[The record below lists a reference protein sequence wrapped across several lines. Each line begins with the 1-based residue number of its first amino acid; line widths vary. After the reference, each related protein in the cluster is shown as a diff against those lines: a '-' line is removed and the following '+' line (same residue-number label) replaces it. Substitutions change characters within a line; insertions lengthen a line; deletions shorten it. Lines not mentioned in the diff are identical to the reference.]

1 MTLSVPKIA
10 IIGGGISGLSCA
22 WFVREAFRVNQIPI
36 SLKVF
41 EAEDHFGGSIRT
53 QQRDGFTY
61 ESGPDTFISEK
72 PWAIDL
78 CKRLGL
84 DQELIGVRPE
94 HQRSSM
100 VYQGHLVPIPKGFYL
115 MASPSLKT
123 LSELPFVSWK
133 GKMRMMMEPFI
144 PAGGPVSGDE
154 SVASFMRRRFGEEA
168 LWRIGQPMIGGIYT
182 ADPETLSLE
191 ATFPKFREMERR
203 YGSVVRGLRARA
215 DVEQGVSGPRY
226 GLFLSFRNGM
236 QTLID
241 RLREDLG
248 DVLCA
253 GKKLTGLVQKA
264 QGWDL
269 EFADGSRDQSD
280 LLCLAVTAPAAARLT
295 DTFSPLLSEAL
306 RRTPYEDAVTVNL
319 AFKASDCPALPAGA
333 GFVIPKL
340 EELPLVG
347 VTIAH
352 QKFEGRGPEDGVLIR
367 AFIGGVYHREVLK
380 YKNAQLEALA
390 FETVRK
396 LLRIHTKPLWTALVR
411 YPEAMPQFLVGHFS
425 GVALLREQLK
435 SFPGLFLTG
444 NYFSGVGIP
453 DCVHEAEK
461 TADAMMSFLKRSS
474 KQHLQN

>member
-1 MTLSVPKIA
+1 MSCKVA

-22 WFVREAFRVNQIPI
+22 YFVQESFRQNKTPI
-36 SLKVF
+36 TLKVF
-41 EAEDHFGGSIRT
+41 EADNHFGGSIRT

-72 PWAIDL
+72 PWAVNL

-84 DQELIGVRPE
+84 EPELIGVRSE

-100 VYQGHLVPIPKGFYL
+100 VYQGHLYPIPKGFYL
-115 MASPSLKT
+115 MASPSIKT

-133 GKMRMMMEPFI
+133 GKLRMMMEPFI
-144 PAGGPVSGDE
+144 PAGGPVSEDE

-191 ATFPKFREMERR
+191 ATFPKFRDMERR

-215 DVEQGVSGPRY
+215 NAEQGVSGPRY

-241 RLREDLG
+241 RLRSELG
-248 DVLCA
+248 DVLHS
-253 GKKLTGLVQKA
+253 GKKLTGLLQKQ
-264 QGWDL
+264 QGWEL
-269 EFADGSRDQSD
+269 EFADGSREQAD

-295 DTFSPLLSEAL
+295 ETISPRLSKAL
-306 RRTPYEDAVTVNL
+306 RQTPYEDAVTVNL
-319 AFKASDCPALPAGA
+319 AFKASDCASLPAGA

-340 EELPLVG
+340 EGLPLVG

-352 QKFEGRGPEDGVLIR
+352 QKFEGRVPEDGVLIR

-380 YKNAQLEALA
+380 YNDARLEALA
-390 FETVRK
+390 LETIGK
-396 LLRIHTKPLWTALVR
+396 LLRIHAKPLWTNLVR
-411 YPEAMPQFLVGHFS
+411 YPEAMPQFLVGHFGRS
-425 GVALLREQLK
+425 ALLRDQLK
-435 SFPGLFLTG
+435 SCPALFLTG

-453 DCVHEAEK
+453 DCVHEAET
-461 TADAMMSFLKRSS
+461 TAGAMAAFLKSHF
-474 KQHLQN
+474 KI

>member
-1 MTLSVPKIA
+1 MTSYSPKIA

-22 WFVREAFRVNQIPI
+22 YFVQESFRQNQIPI

-41 EAEDHFGGSIRT
+41 ESENHFGGSIRT
-53 QQRDGFTY
+53 QQKDGFTY

-72 PWAIDL
+72 PWGVNL

-84 DQELIGVRPE
+84 ESELIGVRPE

-100 VYQGHLVPIPKGFYL
+100 VYQGHLYPIPKGFYL

-133 GKMRMMMEPFI
+133 GKLRMMLEPFI

-154 SVASFMRRRFGEEA
+154 SVAAFMRRRFGEEA

-191 ATFPKFREMERR
+191 ATFPKFRDMERR

-215 DVEQGVSGPRY
+215 DAEQGVSGPRY

-241 RLREDLG
+241 RLRKDLG
-248 DVLCA
+248 DVLCS
-253 GKKLTGLVQKA
+253 GKKLTSLVQKA
-264 QGWDL
+264 QGWEL
-269 EFADGSRDQSD
+269 EFADGSCDQAD

-295 DTFSPLLSEAL
+295 DALSPLLSEAL

-319 AFKASDCPALPAGA
+319 AFKALDCPALPAGA
-333 GFVIPKL
+333 GFVIPKI

-352 QKFEGRGPEDGVLIR
+352 QKFEGRVPCDGVLIR

-380 YKNAQLEALA
+380 YNDTQLEVLA

-396 LLRIHTKPLWTALVR
+396 LLRIRAKPLWTSLVR

-425 GVALLREQLK
+425 GAALLREQLK
-435 SFPGLFLTG
+435 AFPGLFMTG

-461 TADAMMSFLKRSS
+461 TADTMVSFFKNHF
-474 KQHLQN
+474 KN